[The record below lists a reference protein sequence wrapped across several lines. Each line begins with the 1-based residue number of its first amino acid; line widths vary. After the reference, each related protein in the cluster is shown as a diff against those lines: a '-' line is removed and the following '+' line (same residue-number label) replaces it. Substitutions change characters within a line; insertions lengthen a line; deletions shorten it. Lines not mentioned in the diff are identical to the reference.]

1 MQNIEVDYK
10 TVDKIIEKLGEL
22 PSAPVILNKVMQLTS
37 SLDANIMD
45 ISKHISADQSLS
57 AKVVRMSNSAIYGRT
72 KEINSLDEAIKVLGF
87 TQVRSIIVSASTFN
101 IFKSGTHT
109 KIADLLWQHSVAVAL
124 GSKMITAKFT
134 NLDKEEAYLAGLLHD
149 IGKLVLLQTAP
160 NVFEEIIA
168 KIKES
173 DQSFSEVA
181 IKVLG
186 FNHQHIGQA
195 LLVKWEFPTHL
206 IEEISCYHNSN
217 ISEPEEVPSI
227 ARSIALANSMA
238 NYIGAS
244 FFNPFHHST
253 DDQIFIGQ
261 NEIDVDEFIELRL
274 KFEENYH
281 KEINSYYE

>member
-1 MQNIEVDYK
+1 MQNIEIDFK

-22 PSAPVILNKVMQLTS
+22 PSAPVILNKVMKLTS
-37 SLDANIMD
+37 SLDANITE

-57 AKVVRMSNSAIYGRT
+57 AKVIRMSNSAIYGRT

-101 IFKSGTHT
+101 IFKSGTHA

-124 GSKMITAKFT
+124 GAKMITKQFT
-134 NLDKEEAYLAGLLHD
+134 NLDKEEAYLGGLLHD

-168 KIKES
+168 QIKTS
-173 DQSFSEVA
+173 DKKFSEIA
-181 IKVLG
+181 NIVLG
-186 FNHQHIGQA
+186 FNHQHIGHA
-195 LLVKWEFPTHL
+195 LLVKWEFPSHL
-206 IEEISCYHNSN
+206 IEEISYYHHSN
-217 ISEPEEVPSI
+217 ISEPEESPSI
-227 ARSIALANSMA
+227 ARSIAIANSMA

-244 FFNPFHHST
+244 FFNPFQHNS
-253 DDQIFIGQ
+253 DKQIFIGQ
-261 NEIDVDEFIELRL
+261 NELDVEEFIELRL